1 MNVIKGYLNCGI
13 IEQVSTRPSTVNL
26 VVSRLEDN
34 LHKII
39 PIFLEN
45 TLITQKYLDF
55 YYFNEVS
62 KLMLNKEHLTEEGFK
77 KILKIKELKK
87 K

>member
-34 LHKII
+34 LHKIRLL
-39 PIFLEN
+39 LEDKVLED
-45 TLITQKYLDF
+45 TILIEKLVLNDF
-55 YYFNEVS
+55 YNV
-62 KLMLNKEHLTEEGFK
+62 K
-77 KILKIKELKK
+77 
-87 K
+87 